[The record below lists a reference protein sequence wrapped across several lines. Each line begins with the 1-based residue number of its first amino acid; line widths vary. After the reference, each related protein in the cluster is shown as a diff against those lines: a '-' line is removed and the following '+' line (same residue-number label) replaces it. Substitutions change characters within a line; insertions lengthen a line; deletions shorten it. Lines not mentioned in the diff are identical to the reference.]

1 MDFINPE
8 FVNVIDGKLE
18 KVHKSAADKFLLEE
32 GEWFTID
39 YGKAASYMKGIFEN
53 HKKYLELSRKHRKWS
68 KDKFSFDKMVELLGS
83 LLDESTIEVKP
94 QTVGLQLP
102 KLKKVEKQETP
113 KLKLPKLK
121 KVN

>member
-1 MDFINPE
+1 MN
-8 FVNVIDGKLE
+8 
-18 KVHKSAADKFLLEE
+18 
-32 GEWFTID
+32 
-39 YGKAASYMKGIFEN
+39 GIFEN